1 MPLVE
6 QHNSYFFNSSPTTGA
21 TPIGS
26 LGNRFKVSLNNPISI
41 PSHAL
46 YASLEVVSARVWF
59 TSPNISADIGNNHLR
74 FSYSGLSY
82 DLVLE
87 DGSYGVEELDDVLN
101 RYFTNQ
107 GLPANLFL
115 LTSND
120 ATQKINIQFTVSG
133 VSIDFTG
140 ADTCRDVLGFTSS
153 IITSTSAGQ
162 TIPGDTEAK
171 FNRVENYLI
180 RSDIVS
186 SGIPQND
193 TASGIIAEIPIDA
206 GPGDQIRYN
215 PFNPLRCDATDL
227 IGKSKQAL
235 TFMLLDQET
244 RDVSTTGEYWSLTV
258 VIRYYINLENNVSHV
273 GNR

>member
-59 TSPNISADIGNNHLR
+59 TSPNISTDIGNNHLR
-74 FSYSGLSY
+74 FSYSGQSY

-87 DGSYGVEELDDVLN
+87 DGSYGVEELDSVLGN
-101 RYFTNQ
+101 YFFSE
-107 GLPANLFL
+107 GLPVTLFYL
-115 LTSND
+115 ETND
-120 ATQKINIQFTVSG
+120 ATQKVIIKFGFAG

-140 ADTCRDVLGFTSS
+140 TDTCRDVLGFTS
-153 IITSTSAGQ
+153 IITSISAGQ
-162 TIPGDTEAK
+162 SILGNKEAK

>member
-59 TSPNISADIGNNHLR
+59 TSPNISTDIGNNHLR
-74 FSYSGLSY
+74 FSYSGQSY

-87 DGSYGVEELDDVLN
+87 DGSYGVEELDSVLGN
-101 RYFTNQ
+101 YFFSE
-107 GLPANLFL
+107 GLPVTLFYL
-115 LTSND
+115 ETND
-120 ATQKINIQFTVSG
+120 AIQKVIIKFGLAG

-140 ADTCRDVLGFTSS
+140 TDTCRDVLGFTS
-153 IITSTSAGQ
+153 IITSISAGQ
-162 TIPGDTEAK
+162 SILGNKEAK

-235 TFMLLDQET
+235 TFMLLDQEM